1 MKILVKRNPGSRK
14 FLKSKFT
21 LKTEFSKFFLKRNGK
36 LYSSLI
42 PQFIKKFSI
51 NKSLSTLKCE
61 KILKPQLLTQSNLG
75 KN

>member
-1 MKILVKRNPGSRK
+1 MEN
-14 FLKSKFT
+14 
-21 LKTEFSKFFLKRNGK
+21 

-61 KILKPQLLTQSNLG
+61 TILKPQLLTQSIFTKMIELLLLQSS
-75 KN
+75 